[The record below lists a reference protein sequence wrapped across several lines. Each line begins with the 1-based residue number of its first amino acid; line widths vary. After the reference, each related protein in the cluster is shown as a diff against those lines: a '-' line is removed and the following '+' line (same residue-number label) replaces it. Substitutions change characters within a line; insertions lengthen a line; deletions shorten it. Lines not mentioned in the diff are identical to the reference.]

1 MSYGHRSHQI
11 GLDVDIWFL
20 QQPREQTLS
29 RLDTEQ
35 VEAPSMVRAAE
46 GALDR
51 ALWSPR
57 DRDVLK
63 LAAQSPDVER
73 IFVNPII
80 KQALCANKMDRAWL
94 NKIRPW
100 WGHDDHFHI
109 RLACPPDAGECQP
122 QKPLPPGDGCDTD
135 LAHWVEEIR
144 QAALS
149 PKPYRKPKPPS
160 TDHLP
165 ATCDAILHGPMAWKR

>member
-1 MSYGHRSHQI
+1 
-11 GLDVDIWFL
+11 
-20 QQPREQTLS
+20 
-29 RLDTEQ
+29 
-35 VEAPSMVRAAE
+35 
-46 GALDR
+46 
-51 ALWSPR
+51 
-57 DRDVLK
+57 
-63 LAAQSPDVER
+63 
-73 IFVNPII
+73 
-80 KQALCANKMDRAWL
+80 MDRAWL